1 MIPLY
6 FQFVNVQR
14 RRRECTVS
22 SDDTVQF
29 TATKVFNS
37 QRPRCSTSPPYSL
50 KDCESE
56 QHGMNEIESFVSG
69 FKLAARIIIEV
80 LQEPPKA

>member
-1 MIPLY
+1 M
-6 FQFVNVQR
+6 FSFER
-14 RRRECTVS
+14 RHCSVY
-22 SDDTVQF
+22 SDEGVQF
-29 TATKVFNS
+29 TTAEVFNLAAVFK
-37 QRPRCSTSPPYSL
+37 QKEIFEKL

>member
-1 MIPLY
+1 L
-6 FQFVNVQR
+6 
-14 RRRECTVS
+14 
-22 SDDTVQF
+22 SDEGVQF
-29 TATKVFNS
+29 SASQLFNPSGRGVQFYAT
-37 QRPRCSTSPPYSL
+37 YSL